1 MSFNSHGITKPN
13 YSNGIITVFYR
24 FSTYILGYAFN
35 PIRLLTTRCDHIF
48 RHDHQTPQSGFFIQ
62 TLSSYGTGLNRTK
75 WFSFLNTF
83 LYLSYGSLK
92 RCWDQILLPI
102 TLISNQ
108 FHICFILQPDI
119 LYALHILSFLFL
131 SCRQ

>member
-1 MSFNSHGITKPN
+1 MWS
-13 YSNGIITVFYR
+13 
-24 FSTYILGYAFN
+24 
-35 PIRLLTTRCDHIF
+35 HIF

-62 TLSSYGTGLNRTK
+62 TLSSYGRGLNRPK

-102 TLISNQ
+102 TLISYQ
-108 FHICFILQPDI
+108 FHICFILQANI

-131 SCRQ
+131 SCRQGHFTTTSFYLIINIWPCSFNAYSTKLINLISSLFTQIWT